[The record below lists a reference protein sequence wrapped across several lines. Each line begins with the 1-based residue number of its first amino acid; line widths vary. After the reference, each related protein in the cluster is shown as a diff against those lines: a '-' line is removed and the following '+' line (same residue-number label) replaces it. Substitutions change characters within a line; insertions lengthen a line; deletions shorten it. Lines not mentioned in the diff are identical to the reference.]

1 MAGKD
6 QFDPL
11 SQSLQGGIRHTSSA
25 DTHPTNHNDSS
36 AAATRSINPVSAAEP
51 RSGTAAA
58 TVEGKEDVVAPA
70 DTQDPMTR
78 EYMTGWRLHVLTF
91 ACVFI
96 YLRASRPRDGALT

>member
-1 MAGKD
+1 MAGED
-6 QFDPL
+6 QFGPPG
-11 SQSLQGGIRHTSSA
+11 QSLQEGSRHTSSA
-25 DTHPTNHNDSS
+25 GAYPTNHGDSS

-70 DTQDPMTR
+70 DTQEPTTR

-91 ACVFI
+91 ACVFLF
-96 YLRASRPRDGALT
+96 LRALRPQGGAMA